1 MPKPTPAP
9 YIFGVAGKASNPAL
23 ANPAVAH
30 CCEAWQRTA
39 RSLAAEGEWEP
50 GILKNAAAAYRSALP
65 PLTGPESVSDFV
77 ACVAQ
82 AAIMKILRQND
93 VTQLLYAAQVA
104 IGTVRRE
111 PKPPKSAAA

>member
-1 MPKPTPAP
+1 MSKPTPPP
-9 YIFGVAGKASNPAL
+9 YIFGIAGKTSNPAL

-39 RSLAAEGEWEP
+39 RSLAAEGEWQP

-77 ACVAQ
+77 ACVTHGMSIG
-82 AAIMKILRQND
+82 AIDPKD
-93 VTQLLYAAQVA
+93 ATKYLYAAQVA
-104 IGTVRRE
+104 FAVVRNQPKAPE
-111 PKPPKSAAA
+111 PVA